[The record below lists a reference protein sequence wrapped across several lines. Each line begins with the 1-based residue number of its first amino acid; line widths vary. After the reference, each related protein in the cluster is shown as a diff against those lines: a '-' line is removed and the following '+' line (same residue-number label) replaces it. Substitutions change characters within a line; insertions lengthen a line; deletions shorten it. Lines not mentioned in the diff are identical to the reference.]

1 VTLSVTL
8 RNEDGLGVGVLAEHP
23 AKPQVIT
30 QRVAGATGEAPR
42 LRVDL
47 FDGRVQIGG
56 GVLHAERGVWRGVCS
71 EFAGTWHVSGRC
83 GEGTLVFS
91 ERDARPSD
99 RDRPI
104 GAERAP

>member
-8 RNEDGLGVGVLAEHP
+8 EARDGLGVGVLADHP
-23 AKPQVIT
+23 AKPQVVT
-30 QRVAGATGEAPR
+30 QRVPGAPGDAPR

-56 GVLHAERGVWRGVCS
+56 GVLHAERGVWRGRVS
-71 EFAGTWHVSGRC
+71 EFC
-83 GEGTLVFS
+83 GVWYVDGKCGSPQLFFS
-91 ERDARPSD
+91 ERAPPD

-104 GAERAP
+104 GAERSS